1 MNKGKA
7 KITDREAEELQVQ
20 QELEALARDA
30 FLSKTDDDQVD
41 EDVDLEDPEHEIP
54 LPPEIETR
62 DADDDG
68 IVWEDGKPARNDKDG
83 AISVINHTVR
93 REIGEESQKIDLG
106 PLNQHFRSGEP
117 TFEQYVSKCS
127 DSVIRSFK
135 EANGKKNEFE
145 RLDDWTGLQLCHN
158 SGPFSMSLD
167 ACQNIATLVIDGKH
181 RPLINHAENNLFM
194 TTEAINKIKWWYA
207 PVVMAIIGT
216 WLRILNDSRRFA
228 EKAAELMFLFICFLN
243 CSMLHIVTGI
253 SQTSRQ
259 ARFQFFNRI
268 TNSLDDIRAL
278 FEVTRTGRFNIYLE
292 QLSEGQGLARFYF
305 FQLGDRTNGN
315 GLHPKRRKKDWARY
329 ERTYKVLIRIAQHYG
344 INKQEFEDLFTIKS
358 FWNPDLRVFFP
369 FHFWAAQ
376 LAEHLQWDH
385 DTTFR
390 FFELRLEMLQH
401 CDRKAREYRVN
412 EPHLSADRLMY
423 HVAHLLCALAQKLK
437 RKGYR
442 GEELKFRVGLDRA
455 GLPILPFLCSSVKAT
470 LAKYPQHGIAMET
483 GYQGAEPDANFD
495 PVESWQMSNST
506 MEYTTTAMN
515 NAQGVYDAD
524 VIPDI
529 VALLECIPFKGP
541 LAAVDVTMGQSIWGV
556 RLPNNPVV
564 QCPKPTFTCDVLL
577 PDDPWIKGVPQNY
590 QCRGCGEGPFKDCGE
605 LMRHLNDNH
614 LSLDVEASQCKTCAS
629 QFPSQKACKW
639 HGKTTHPE
647 DPEANY
653 EECVKAWNGYL
664 TCPFEDCVRHN
675 AEKSK
680 EYSQVKDVTG
690 HLRNSHGE
698 YWCNYCSVL
707 FPNTDDGKEAC
718 QAHNAEFHSPTRDY
732 GVDGARWQDK
742 CYTADPAKRQY
753 TCSFCG
759 KTMNS
764 ANFGYLHLNVQHPLC
779 NVVGCE
785 VRVKNRA
792 DLPKHRK
799 THESCLCPHCPDGH
813 NLVADK
819 HVLEVHADNEDLH
832 CPECKGW
839 YWAPDVLKQHIRD
852 KHPDSK
858 GDGTGGGNGGGGSN
872 DDDDA
877 GDGGDGDGD
886 GDAPGGND
894 DSEDGVRPSQPSHTS
909 ATLKHQRKKQR
920 GGAGQSWAT
929 KFSLSPNRPHG
940 DPSDPSG
947 SPRRGLAGMWGSIT
961 IKKSV
966 PAPLIVVP
974 EEPVYDGTGAGT
986 GAATRRITRSMSA
999 HRASVLP
1006 QTPGQSPDP
1015 SAPGPSAPGP
1025 SAPGPP
1031 GSPGSRRRDRL
1042 GQRVLKVIDDT
1053 KDKMKQTRKKRMPFL
1068 SGQKK
1073 MSDFFKKKDDPVV

>member
-20 QELEALARDA
+20 QKLEALARDA

-83 AISVINHTVR
+83 YIRVVRRVPLPSGLALTWIPEDVLKTRINHTVR
-93 REIGEESQKIDLG
+93 REISLESQKIDLG

-243 CSMLHIVTGI
+243 CSMLHMVTGI

-455 GLPILPFLCSSVKAT
+455 GLPILPFLCSPVKAT

-506 MEYTTTAMN
+506 MEYTTKAMN

-541 LAAVDVTMGQSIWGV
+541 LAAVDVTMDQSIWGV

-629 QFPSQKACKW
+629 QFPSQKA
-639 HGKTTHPE
+639 
-647 DPEANY
+647 Y
-653 EECVKAWNGYL
+653 
-664 TCPFEDCVRHN
+664 
-675 AEKSK
+675 
-680 EYSQVKDVTG
+680 
-690 HLRNSHGE
+690 
-698 YWCNYCSVL
+698 
-707 FPNTDDGKEAC
+707 
-718 QAHNAEFHSPTRDY
+718 
-732 GVDGARWQDK
+732 
-742 CYTADPAKRQY
+742 
-753 TCSFCG
+753 
-759 KTMNS
+759 
-764 ANFGYLHLNVQHPLC
+764 
-779 NVVGCE
+779 
-785 VRVKNRA
+785 
-792 DLPKHRK
+792 
-799 THESCLCPHCPDGH
+799 GH

-872 DDDDA
+872 DDDDDA
-877 GDGGDGDGD
+877 GDGDGD

-940 DPSDPSG
+940 GPSDPSG

-1006 QTPGQSPDP
+1006 QTLGQSPDL
-1015 SAPGPSAPGP
+1015 SALGPSALGP

-1031 GSPGSRRRDRL
+1031 GSPGSPGSRRQDRL
-1042 GQRVLKVIDDT
+1042 GQRVLVTILNILKGLIVSI
-1053 KDKMKQTRKKRMPFL
+1053 
-1068 SGQKK
+1068 
-1073 MSDFFKKKDDPVV
+1073 